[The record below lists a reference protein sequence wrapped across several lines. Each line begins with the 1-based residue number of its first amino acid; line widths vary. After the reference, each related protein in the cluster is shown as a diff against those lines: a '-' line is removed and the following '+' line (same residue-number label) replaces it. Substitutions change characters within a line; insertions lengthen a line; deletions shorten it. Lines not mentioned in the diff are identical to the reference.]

1 MVINYETKGR
11 IALIT
16 LNRPEARNA
25 VNHEVAA
32 GIEDAIDQF
41 EEDNDLWTGILCGN
55 GPVFSAGA
63 DLKAIS
69 AGELNLAT
77 KRGGF
82 GGIVARE
89 RTKPLIAAVDGPALA
104 GGTELALACDLIVA
118 STVARFGLPEVKRSL
133 IASAGGLVRLPRVLP
148 KNIAMQM
155 ALTGEPISAEQAH
168 LFGMVNVL
176 TKEGEAL
183 DKAILLA
190 EQINKNAPLAVR
202 ATRRSLIESLVLS
215 DYDGMKFA
223 IEETAALTSTED
235 YKEGPLAF
243 IEKRDHG
250 KVLAGKFHK

>member
-32 GIEDAIDQF
+32 GIEEAIDQF

-202 ATRRSLIESLVLS
+202 ATRRSLIESLILS
-215 DYDGMKFA
+215 DHDGMKFA

-243 IEKRDHG
+243 IEKRDPIWKG
-250 KVLAGKFHK
+250 K

>member
-32 GIEDAIDQF
+32 GIEEAIDQF

-183 DKAILLA
+183 EKAILLA

-243 IEKRDHG
+243 IEKRDPIWKG
-250 KVLAGKFHK
+250 K

>member
-32 GIEDAIDQF
+32 GIEEAIDQF

-215 DYDGMKFA
+215 
-223 IEETAALTSTED
+223 
-235 YKEGPLAF
+235 
-243 IEKRDHG
+243 
-250 KVLAGKFHK
+250 V

>member
-1 MVINYETKGR
+1 MIIQFEKRER

-25 VNHEVAA
+25 VNHEVAE
-32 GIEDAIDQF
+32 GIEKALDEF
-41 EEDNDLWTGILCGN
+41 ENDENLWTGILCAN
-55 GPVFSAGA
+55 GPAFSAGA

-89 RTKPLIAAVDGPALA
+89 RIKPLIAAVDGPALA

-118 STVARFGLPEVKRSL
+118 STAARFGLPEVKRSL

-155 ALTGEPISAEQAH
+155 ALTGEPISAEEAFK
-168 LFGMVNVL
+168 FGMVNTLV
-176 TKEGEAL
+176 EPGEAL
-183 DKAILLA
+183 EEALSLA
-190 EQINKNAPLAVR
+190 GKINENAPLAVR
-202 ATRRSLIESLVLS
+202 STRRSLLESLTLN
-215 DYDGMKFA
+215 DHDGMKFA
-223 IEETAALTSTED
+223 IEETAALIGSED

-243 IEKRDHG
+243 IEKRLPVWKG
-250 KVLAGKFHK
+250 K

>member
-32 GIEDAIDQF
+32 GIEEAIDQF

-168 LFGMVNVL
+168 HFGMVNVL
-176 TKEGEAL
+176 TEEGEAL

-243 IEKRDHG
+243 IEKRDPIWKG
-250 KVLAGKFHK
+250 K

>member
-32 GIEDAIDQF
+32 GIEEAIDQL

-243 IEKRDHG
+243 IEKRDPIWKG
-250 KVLAGKFHK
+250 K

>member
-32 GIEDAIDQF
+32 GIEEAIDRF

-243 IEKRDHG
+243 IEKRDPIWKG
-250 KVLAGKFHK
+250 K